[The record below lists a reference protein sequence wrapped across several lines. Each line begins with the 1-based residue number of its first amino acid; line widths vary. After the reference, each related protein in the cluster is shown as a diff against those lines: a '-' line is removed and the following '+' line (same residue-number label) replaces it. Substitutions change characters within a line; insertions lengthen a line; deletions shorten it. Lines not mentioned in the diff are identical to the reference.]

1 MYTGMLHTHTT
12 FVFIYILLFAYKVYL
27 LLADKQE
34 ALANFRRKSKVI
46 AEMIIP
52 VIFLATGIFLAVK
65 SGDLGLWFYIKMGL
79 LVVSIPLG
87 IVAFKKN
94 SKMLAILTLLLFIA
108 MIVVSYKRH
117 LIGTSATTAPATQS
131 SEMDGK
137 VLYEANCS
145 KCHGADGTLGL
156 SGAANLQTSK
166 MADDEMKT
174 TITNGKK
181 MMPPNPGNLTPD
193 QIGAVAD
200 YVKTLRK

>member
-1 MYTGMLHTHTT
+1 ML
-12 FVFIYILLFAYKVYL
+12 LM
-27 LLADKQE
+27 DKQE

-52 VIFLATGIFLAVK
+52 VIFLGTGIFLTVK
-65 SGDLGLWFYIKMGL
+65 SGDLGLWFYIKMAL
-79 LVVSIPLG
+79 LVISIPLG

-94 SKMLAILTLLLFIA
+94 SKMLAILTLLLFVA
-108 MIVVSYKRH
+108 MIFVTYDRH
-117 LIGTSATTAPATQS
+117 KMETTSSAPAEQS
-131 SEMDGK
+131 ASTDGK
-137 VLYEANCS
+137 TLYEANCS

-166 MADDEMKT
+166 MADDEIKT

-193 QIGAVAD
+193 QINAVAD